1 MPWNRTTRKDCKRDG
16 RRYESDVT
24 DKEWEIVESMLPKQ
38 GPLGRPRETD
48 LREVFNAI
56 QYVLATGCQWRALP
70 RDFPP
75 HSTVINYFYRWQGD
89 GVFDRMMDAL
99 RELARAEAGRRAE
112 PTAAIIDSQSVKTT
126 ESGGPRGYDGGK
138 KVVGRK
144 RHIAVDVEGSPIVV
158 DVHEASV
165 QDRDGAPAVIVA
177 LLEVA
182 VCVKKLFAD
191 SAYAGPKLH
200 DALKE
205 LGVSELIEIVPKPK
219 GAKGFTV
226 LSRRWVVER
235 TFAWLGRCRRL
246 AKDVERTVASSLA
259 WAKLAGCRFMMRRV
273 ARHQKPRMSSEIAA
287 WMTYGTDSENAQI
300 KQGETPK
307 EWADKPARRRQKD
320 TDARWTK
327 KHGKSHYG
335 YKNHLNIDCRHKLIR
350 RYSVTDAS
358 VHDSQAV
365 DDLLTSDNTASGV
378 WADSAWRSKDIEEK
392 IKEKGLT
399 SRIHRK
405 ACRNRPLRD
414 WEKAGNRSRSRFRVR
429 VEHVFGAQRNDMGG
443 SLVRSIGLVRATA
456 RIGLKNLAY
465 NMRRLVGLQRLGM
478 VG

>member
-191 SAYAGPKLH
+191 SAYVR

-219 GAKGFTV
+219 GAKGFTAV
-226 LSRRWVVER
+226 KWSEPSRGW
-235 TFAWLGRCRRL
+235 GGRRL
-246 AKDVERTVASSLA
+246 AKDVERTVASLA

-287 WMTYGTDSENAQI
+287 WMTYGTDFQRLCTNS
-300 KQGETPK
+300 T
-307 EWADKPARRRQKD
+307 
-320 TDARWTK
+320 
-327 KHGKSHYG
+327 
-335 YKNHLNIDCRHKLIR
+335 
-350 RYSVTDAS
+350 
-358 VHDSQAV
+358 
-365 DDLLTSDNTASGV
+365 GV
-378 WADSAWRSKDIEEK
+378 
-392 IKEKGLT
+392 
-399 SRIHRK
+399 SRIK
-405 ACRNRPLRD
+405 T
-414 WEKAGNRSRSRFRVR
+414 
-429 VEHVFGAQRNDMGG
+429 EHQAP
-443 SLVRSIGLVRATA
+443 
-456 RIGLKNLAY
+456 
-465 NMRRLVGLQRLGM
+465 
-478 VG
+478 